1 MVSHLDNLVNR
12 HRRFH
17 QQASGMIAANGVALD
32 IVPVLPTLLELHRQ
46 SLSSIHDPR
55 YNCQHRPVIDE
66 HAMRELVDS
75 LLAAQLGVIEGEVG
89 RRISTHLLDFATEVM
104 GLHHKP
110 QKERSRQSARRDVVR
125 TAVCAA
131 IVDAMDATLNAV
143 IAGRLSKAAKAR
155 VRKKLRHG

>member
-1 MVSHLDNLVNR
+1 MVSRLDNLANR

-17 QQASGMIAANGVALD
+17 QQASGVIAADGVALD
-32 IVPVLPTLLELHRQ
+32 IVPVLPALLELHRQ

-55 YNCQHRPVIDE
+55 YNCQHRPVIDGQ
-66 HAMRELVDS
+66 AMRELVDA

-89 RRISTHLLDFATEVM
+89 RRISAHLVAFATEVM
-104 GLHHKP
+104 GVHPKP
-110 QKERSRQSARRDVVR
+110 QKERSRRSARRDVVR

-131 IVDAMDATLNAV
+131 IVEAMDATLNAV
-143 IAGRLSKAAKAR
+143 IADRLSKAAKAR